1 MQDAPHRI
9 TLLVLAYQQAPYIGD
24 AVRSALAQ
32 ACEPI
37 EIILSDDASGDDTFA
52 QMQALAAGYQG
63 PHRIVLNRNEQNL
76 GIGQH
81 YNRLIELAQGELLVT
96 QAGDDISLPHRVA
109 RIAQTWDAEQQKPD
123 LIASHLLDLDDQGRT
138 HQPIRVDEL
147 QDWISLADWVRHRP
161 HVIGAAQA
169 FTKRLHRRFGPYTPG
184 LTYEDQVNVLRAIA
198 AGGARTI
205 DEPLV
210 LYRRGGLSSGRRHAG
225 KDAFR
230 VWSQRRNSAHLALH
244 AQWLADAAALHQVP
258 AVEGGIRF
266 EHMRERYLQA
276 QLQSRTLRERW
287 QCAMAWPRLPLEW
300 RLRKAVHL
308 AWPWLVNIKR

>member
-123 LIASHLLDLDDQGRT
+123 LIASHLLDLDSQGHT
-138 HQPIRVDEL
+138 HAEICVDSL
-147 QDWISLADWVRHRP
+147 QNWKTVAEWAARRP
-161 HVIGAAQA
+161 YVVGAAHA
-169 FTKRLHRRFGPYTPG
+169 FSRRLHRRFGPYLPK
-184 LTYEDQVNVLRAIA
+184 LTYEDQVNALRAIA
-198 AGGARTI
+198 SGGARTI
-205 DEPLV
+205 NEPLL
-210 LYRRGGLSSGRRHAG
+210 LYRHGASVATTPISPCTRSG
-225 KDAFR
+225 
-230 VWSQRRNSAHLALH
+230 
-244 AQWLADAAALHQVP
+244 
-258 AVEGGIRF
+258 
-266 EHMRERYLQA
+266 
-276 QLQSRTLRERW
+276 
-287 QCAMAWPRLPLEW
+287 WPTQP
-300 RLRKAVHL
+300 
-308 AWPWLVNIKR
+308 P